1 MTELGY
7 DDDAE
12 PLVASMDAE
21 GNELAAIVA
30 YTHDLMQVG
39 GPNPLYTHD
48 LMQVGG
54 PNPLYTHDLT
64 QVGGERKGNLFFEM
78 NQQLR
83 DRSHA
88 GRTQMMVAWGVV
100 VSYTLRALSKLPD
113 VQVCGCAP
121 NPLNPLD
128 LASPCIY
135 VHHPVGSTPEGLCS
149 AGPDGNVMANDG

>member
-1 MTELGY
+1 MRLKVTELGY

-30 YTHDLMQVG
+30 
-39 GPNPLYTHD
+39 YTHD